1 MIDNKSCP
9 KWVLSSYMC
18 KGNNKSIK
26 YSEQYIN
33 RSLSVRPLSLSLSLY
48 KPSPIRNSIY
58 SEMSSLSNS
67 IYIEI
72 SIYRNPF
79 MPKFLFTILPPYRNP
94 SLPYSHHTGIPLYRT
109 PTIPESLFTGH
120 HIYRNPSLPDPT
132 LYRNPSL
139 SETIYTGPPLYR
151 NPSLPDISYK
161 EHDMQFHFF
170 LCLNNSPQPKSPLC

>member
-33 RSLSVRPLSLSLSLY
+33 RSLSVRPLSLSLSLFTSHPLY
-48 KPSPIRNSIY
+48 GTPSIAKCPLCRIPSI
-58 SEMSSLSNS
+58 SKSL
-67 IYIEI
+67 YTEI
-72 SIYRNPF
+72 
-79 MPKFLFTILPPYRNP
+79 LLCQNP

-120 HIYRNPSLPDPT
+120 HLYRNPSLPDPT

-139 SETIYTGPPLYR
+139 SETIYT
-151 NPSLPDISYK
+151 
-161 EHDMQFHFF
+161 
-170 LCLNNSPQPKSPLC
+170 